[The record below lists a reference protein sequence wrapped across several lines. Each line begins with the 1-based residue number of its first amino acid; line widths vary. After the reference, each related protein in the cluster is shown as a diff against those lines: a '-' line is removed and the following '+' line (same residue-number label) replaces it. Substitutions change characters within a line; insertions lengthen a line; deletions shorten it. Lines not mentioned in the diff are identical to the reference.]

1 MDFSGNGTEESEL
14 YHAQVHLYKHV
25 YNWVSSMALKSAME
39 LGVADAIHNH
49 GKPMTLSELATA
61 LKLHPSKVGVLHRFL
76 RLLTHNGFFTKTKV
90 PSENGEE
97 EGEIA
102 YALTPPSKLLIRGK
116 STCLAPIVKGALH
129 SSSLDMWQ
137 SSKKWFTENK
147 EQTLYESATRE
158 SFWDFLNKTTESDT
172 LTM

>member
-1 MDFSGNGTEESEL
+1 
-14 YHAQVHLYKHV
+14 
-25 YNWVSSMALKSAME
+25 ME

-90 PSENGEE
+90 APENGEE

-116 STCLAPIVKGALH
+116 STCLAPMVKGALH
-129 SSSLDMWQ
+129 SCSLDMWQ
-137 SSKKWFTENK
+137 SSKKWFTEDK
-147 EQTLYESATRE
+147 EQTLAQQGRASGTFSTKPPSPIHSQCFKKLWQLILAC
-158 SFWDFLNKTTESDT
+158 SS
-172 LTM
+172 